1 MKILV
6 ETMYYVYLT
15 PEEPR
20 TEFETFT
27 FVWEQDNK
35 ILVCPNG
42 QRVPGMDDLEKVFKR
57 IQGHF
62 YGTSYYIQDLKQ
74 GLE

>member
-6 ETMYYVYLT
+6 ETMYYVYIT

-27 FVWEQDNK
+27 FTWDQTNN
-35 ILVCPNG
+35 ILTCPNG
-42 QRVPGMDDLEKVFKR
+42 QRVSGVDDLEKVFKR

-62 YGTSYYIQDLKQ
+62 YGTSYYIKDMKQ
-74 GLE
+74 GFE